1 MVRSHYCGTDFKGKH
16 LFEETPHVRAAGM
29 TAVNLLRLKRLIII
43 ILSTGN
49 VLIREYDLGAL
60 TEHLLWKIINS
71 QLDLELKLGLGQ
83 R

>member
-1 MVRSHYCGTDFKGKH
+1 MVRSHYCGAGFKAKH

-29 TAVNLLRLKRLIII
+29 TAVNLLRPKRLIII

-49 VLIREYDLGAL
+49 VLIREYDLAL